1 MKNKKN
7 EAKPSEE
14 KKTEKET
21 RPEEP
26 GELDQEDLDH
36 LVDEIKEQLDEES
49 GEIRVIR
56 INPKRPSW
64 KSLLLDNALSFIF
77 DALLVVSLNG
87 YLDYAEGHIWN
98 LLLLSL
104 QFSIIELV
112 LRGLVSRYFFKL
124 MITSLG
130 TIMIPLMI
138 ISFILAW
145 LIIPG
150 VEPNSNGQVMIFFVV
165 FIIARSIMRILF
177 LGKNKIIEIRKV
189 KK

>member
-1 MKNKKN
+1 MKTENN
-7 EAKPSEE
+7 ETKPPEE
-14 KKTEKET
+14 KKPEDKDKQKE
-21 RPEEP
+21 PEEM
-26 GELDQEDLDH
+26 DQEDLDH
-36 LVDEIKEQLDEES
+36 LVDEIKGQLDDES
-49 GEIRVIR
+49 EEIRVVR
-56 INPKRPSW
+56 INPQKPSW
-64 KSLLLDNALSFIF
+64 KSWFLDNALSFLF

-87 YLDYAEGHIWN
+87 YLKYAESNIWN
-98 LLLLSL
+98 LFFLSFL
-104 QFSIIELV
+104 FSVIELI
-112 LRGLVSRYFFKL
+112 LRRIVSRYFFKL
-124 MITSLG
+124 LITSLG

>member
-1 MKNKKN
+1 MKTENH
-7 EAKPSEE
+7 EVKPPEE
-14 KKTEKET
+14 KK
-21 RPEEP
+21 PEEKNP
-26 GELDQEDLDH
+26 PEEGEELDQEDLDH
-36 LVDEIKEQLDEES
+36 LVDEIKEQLDDES
-49 GEIRVIR
+49 EEIRVVR
-56 INPKRPSW
+56 INPQKPSW
-64 KSLLLDNALSFIF
+64 KSRLLDNALSFIF

-87 YLDYAEGHIWN
+87 YLKYADSHIWN

-104 QFSIIELV
+104 LFSVIDLI
-112 LRGLVSRYFFKL
+112 LRRLVSRYFFKL
-124 MITSLG
+124 MISSLG

>member
-1 MKNKKN
+1 MKTKKN
-7 EAKPSEE
+7 EAKPPEE
-14 KKTEKET
+14 KKTDEAA
-21 RPEEP
+21 RPEEQ

-36 LVDEIKEQLDEES
+36 LVDEIKEQLEDES
-49 GEIRVIR
+49 DEIRVVR
-56 INPKRPSW
+56 INPKKPSW
-64 KSLLLDNALSFIF
+64 KSRILDNALSFVF

-87 YLDYAEGHIWN
+87 YLNYAESHIWN

-104 QFSIIELV
+104 LFSIIELV
-112 LRGLVSRYFFKL
+112 LRKLVARYFFKL
-124 MITSLG
+124 LITSLG
-130 TIMIPLMI
+130 TIMVPLMV

-150 VEPNSNGQVMIFFVV
+150 VEPTSNGQVMIFFVV